1 MLSAM
6 ATQDI
11 PTSPPPRLLSQ
22 LQDEAFSAD
31 ADDGYEF
38 SSFAYRVQCASAMGQ
53 FTTASAQHRQHQY
66 DGGEWLRRAEATL
79 TNWKLHLPERK
90 RAALGRGGQ
99 HDEMM
104 FQALM
109 MHHAMSIMLHQPLSH
124 LDTSAAEPID
134 ACAAPEHTRS
144 QAQASPALLM
154 ISPSPSS
161 SSPYSPPSFVPSS
174 HAACDAHAARA
185 VAAATAISD
194 LVTHREAMLRHSHFF
209 ACVVTLSSVVHFSRW
224 ALATEFFAQ
233 PAAACTTDDDIR
245 QCIKLNI
252 GALRALA
259 QVWPA
264 ASNACLQVQSVARE
278 LHNLSSRVVPAAP
291 LPGDTLEANL
301 AQALAVDDTLWQ
313 MWNSLG

>member
-1 MLSAM
+1 
-6 ATQDI
+6 
-11 PTSPPPRLLSQ
+11 
-22 LQDEAFSAD
+22 
-31 ADDGYEF
+31 
-38 SSFAYRVQCASAMGQ
+38 MGH
-53 FTTASAQHRQHQY
+53 FTTQQRQRQHQY
-66 DGGEWLRRAEATL
+66 DGGESLRRAEATL

-144 QAQASPALLM
+144 QAQGSPALLM
-154 ISPSPSS
+154 MSPSSSS
-161 SSPYSPPSFVPSS
+161 SSPYSPSCFVPSS
-174 HAACDAHAARA
+174 DAACDAHAARA

-233 PAAACTTDDDIR
+233 PAAACAADDDDVR

-278 LHNLSSRVVPAAP
+278 LHNLSSRVAPAAL
-291 LPGDTLEANL
+291 LPGDTLEVNL